1 MSYTVVNYVSC
12 IWHANKTRIYFSKHK
27 VLHYFYQFGINSFSL
42 FFFLDRLIKV
52 TSIFFFLLGGAVI
65 TCTKWIRFFNTSI
78 STSILIINIHHMSW
92 QRRLTLTKY
101 PHGSSQLLAP
111 FRFTWSCD
119 EFWLMVVLCRS
130 CFLSAVNWK
139 PHHEIK
145 RKNVLH
151 RYLLTKRVANEQQS
165 IRLWKMN
172 LCYIKPLR
180 FQNLFLTSAST
191 NYTYP
196 YKYW

>member
-12 IWHANKTRIYFSKHK
+12 IWHANKARIYFSKHK
-27 VLHYFYQFGINSFSL
+27 VLHYFYRFGINSFSL
-42 FFFLDRLIKV
+42 FFFFDRLIKV
-52 TSIFFFLLGGAVI
+52 TSIFFPFGRGSNNLYKMDLD
-65 TCTKWIRFFNTSI
+65 FSI
-78 STSILIINIHHMSW
+78 QYSILIINTHHMSW
-92 QRRLTLTKY
+92 QRCLTLTKY
-101 PHGSSQLLAP
+101 PHGFSQLLAP

-130 CFLSAVNWK
+130 FSFSAVNWK
-139 PHHEIK
+139 PHHKIK
-145 RKNVLH
+145 RKNLLH
-151 RYLLTKRVANEQQS
+151 RYLLTKRVTNEQQT